1 MEYVWFNNVET
12 KPSTGYQKQWEDQR
26 QMEGRLAGQERA
38 AAAERGPRSWLLAG
52 IFSNGLLPTIDEY
65 YEPIPSITG
74 TAKGASP
81 MKTAPTAQPVSYIT
95 GEVMDKIEG
104 SAAWEDDLGGV
115 DVEAVEDINLK
126 GVSREIYAQYANT
139 FMFYLPR
146 LCNHCL
152 NPGCV
157 ASCPSGSIYKRE
169 EDGIVLVDRDK
180 CRGWRMC

>member
-1 MEYVWFNNVET
+1 
-12 KPSTGYQKQWEDQR
+12 
-26 QMEGRLAGQERA
+26 MEGWLAGQERKA
-38 AAAERGPRSWLLAG
+38 AAKRGPRSWLLAG

-65 YEPIPSITG
+65 YEPYTFDYQKLQKAPL
-74 TAKGASP
+74 

-157 ASCPSGSIYKRE
+157 ASCHRAPYTSAKRTASSWSIRINVVA
-169 EDGIVLVDRDK
+169 GA
-180 CRGWRMC
+180 CA

>member
-1 MEYVWFNNVET
+1 M
-12 KPSTGYQKQWEDQR
+12 DCC
-26 QMEGRLAGQERA
+26 
-38 AAAERGPRSWLLAG
+38 
-52 IFSNGLLPTIDEY
+52 PTIDEY
-65 YEPIPSITG
+65 YEPYTFDYQKLQKAPL
-74 TAKGASP
+74 

-169 EDGIVLVDRDK
+169 EDGIVLVDQDK
-180 CRGWRMC
+180 CRGCSCA